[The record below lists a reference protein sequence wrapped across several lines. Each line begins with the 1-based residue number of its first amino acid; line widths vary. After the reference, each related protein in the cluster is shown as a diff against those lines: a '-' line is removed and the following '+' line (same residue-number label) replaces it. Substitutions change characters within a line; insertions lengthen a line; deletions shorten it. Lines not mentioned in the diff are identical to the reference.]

1 MIQNLRP
8 LFEDPSA
15 PSELRNFV
23 ALARSDGPS
32 QVDLDRL
39 AMRVGRAIG
48 VSAGVLV
55 ATSVAN
61 ATALSTP
68 PAALGVA
75 AQSGLAKLGVLGK
88 LLASGSG
95 KLLAVGL
102 SAGIGL
108 GVWTYARPQQPG
120 YDARPRVARRAP
132 APVPVPPVV
141 EPAPEPEATHQG
153 SGQRTLAPAA
163 QQPGTLG
170 TPVPIVTPLA
180 PEPVRA
186 TPARGAAGRSSSR
199 RAPAAEL
206 AAPVNEELGPAEQ
219 PAPPPAAELPS
230 ELSLIQ
236 QAEAARH
243 RGVQALQL
251 LATHERL
258 YPQGALAQERE
269 VLAIE
274 LLLKIGKPDQARAR
288 AARFQRSHP
297 SSAHLPRVRA
307 LLERAD
313 GE

>member
-1 MIQNLRP
+1 MIRQDLRP

-32 QVDLDRL
+32 QADLDRL
-39 AMRVGRAIG
+39 ARHVGQAVG
-48 VSAGVLV
+48 LSAGVLV
-55 ATSVAN
+55 ATSMAN

-68 PAALGVA
+68 PAALGAVT
-75 AQSGLAKLGVLGK
+75 QSGLAKLGALGK

-102 SAGIGL
+102 SAGIGV
-108 GVWTYARPQQPG
+108 GVWTYARPQQPAH
-120 YDARPRVARRAP
+120 DARPRAAQPAP
-132 APVPVPPVV
+132 APVV
-141 EPAPEPEATHQG
+141 EPAPEPEATQQG
-153 SGQRTLAPAA
+153 AGQRTLAPLA
-163 QQPGTLG
+163 QQPANLR

-180 PEPVRA
+180 PEPGRA
-186 TPARGAAGRSSSR
+186 NPTRGAAGRSSSR

-206 AAPVNEELGPAEQ
+206 AAPVSEELGPAEQ

-258 YPQGALAQERE
+258 YPHGALAQERE

-288 AARFQRSHP
+288 AARFERSHP

-313 GE
+313 DE

>member
-39 AMRVGRAIG
+39 ATRVGRAIG

-68 PAALGVA
+68 PAALGAA

-108 GVWTYARPQQPG
+108 GVWTYARPQQPAH
-120 YDARPRVARRAP
+120 DARPRVARRAP
-132 APVPVPPVV
+132 APVPVV

-153 SGQRTLAPAA
+153 SGQGTLAAAA

-199 RAPAAEL
+199 RALAAEL
-206 AAPVNEELGPAEQ
+206 AAPVSEELGPAEQ